1 MEMAAKTTI
10 KTYKK
15 ATKLPIKTPVKFIKQ
30 PEMTHTNHN
39 FDCFNRSIPAIFSS
53 GDTFEAYFQCKNVLW
68 LLVVCVFFL
77 Q

>member
-1 MEMAAKTTI
+1 MAAKTTI

-39 FDCFNRSIPAIFSS
+39 FDCFNRSIPATLLC
-53 GDTFEAYFQCKNVLW
+53 GDTLKIFAKRAVCCD
-68 LLVVCVFFL
+68 VVFSFAV
-77 Q
+77 